1 MNRLGQSIRGFTSQL
16 EELTG
21 LGAYARIPVISD
33 ISSLIGLGELA
44 ASQAGAE
51 RAEASLSRNRINNDA
66 DRAMLMANR
75 QSQFESERLRFSNFT
90 DFTRTR
96 ADAETQ
102 RFGFRDNAGDRQFEL
117 KAMKD
122 RMRLRSV
129 TDEGVLGS
137 ATVGQLAAN
146 SMRMRSQPSA
156 ADTQLSGEMEIYTQ
170 AASQYARAKSEL
182 DRTLAFAGSSDAERA
197 QALKEAQAYSQDMTK
212 SLERQAQLAR
222 QSGANRLAIERE
234 IQQTAMSAIEQQSA
248 KLDALD
254 NRRKSAMK
262 SFVGMDALDRDMAI
276 KALEKARA
284 GGGASLSQMESD
296 LLGRIGTD
304 ETSRF
309 VDESTEAQAK
319 KFGFDA
325 TFGASINDTRKQIE
339 GTRQQLEA
347 QLQAS
352 FDVSMKV
359 EADTDRVVDAILP
372 QVERAISDMTAAIE
386 RSLEEKLRDQRAEI
400 NTQRGKDL
408 AALKNGR

>member
-1 MNRLGQSIRGFTSQL
+1 
-16 EELTG
+16 
-21 LGAYARIPVISD
+21 
-33 ISSLIGLGELA
+33 
-44 ASQAGAE
+44 
-51 RAEASLSRNRINNDA
+51 
-66 DRAMLMANR
+66 
-75 QSQFESERLRFSNFT
+75 
-90 DFTRTR
+90 
-96 ADAETQ
+96 
-102 RFGFRDNAGDRQFEL
+102 
-117 KAMKD
+117 
-122 RMRLRSV
+122 
-129 TDEGVLGS
+129 
-137 ATVGQLAAN
+137 
-146 SMRMRSQPSA
+146 
-156 ADTQLSGEMEIYTQ
+156 
-170 AASQYARAKSEL
+170 
-182 DRTLAFAGSSDAERA
+182 
-197 QALKEAQAYSQDMTK
+197 
-212 SLERQAQLAR
+212 
-222 QSGANRLAIERE
+222 
-234 IQQTAMSAIEQQSA
+234 MSAIEQQAA

-254 NRRKSAMK
+254 NRRKSAMR
-262 SFVGMDALDRDMAI
+262 SFVSMDALDRDMAI

-325 TFGASINDTRKQIE
+325 TFGSSIDDTRKQIE

-372 QVERAISDMTAAIE
+372 QVERAISDMTEAIE